1 MARNE
6 WTRWGRGECVG
17 YNLEIGDSYS
27 RFHASVVRNVFD
39 HERGRYTWYAAI
51 NGRES
56 KQYDTCEQAMAEIE
70 FELKITGELFVE
82 TYKGYLEKREKNP
95 FSKAADALKR
105 PPPHEI

>member
-1 MARNE
+1 
-6 WTRWGRGECVG
+6 
-17 YNLEIGDSYS
+17 
-27 RFHASVVRNVFD
+27 VVRNVFD
-39 HERGRYTWYAAI
+39 HKRGMYTWYAAI

-95 FSKAADALKR
+95 FSKAVDARKR
-105 PPPHEI
+105 PPPREI

>member
-17 YNLEIGDSYS
+17 YNLEIGHSYS

-39 HERGRYTWYAAI
+39 HQRSMYTWYSSI

-56 KQYDTCEQAMAEIE
+56 KQYDTREQAMAEIE
-70 FELKITGELFVE
+70 FELKITADFFVE
-82 TYKGYLEKREKNP
+82 SYAQYQEKRGGNKL
-95 FSKAADALKR
+95 SQSVDARKLR
-105 PPPHEI
+105 PLDEI

>member
-17 YNLEIGDSYS
+17 YSLEIGDSYA

-39 HERGRYTWYAAI
+39 HQRGMYTWYASI
-51 NGRES
+51 NGREN

-70 FELKITGELFVE
+70 FELKITGDVFVE
-82 TYKGYLEKREKNP
+82 TYKGYLEKHGKNE
-95 FSKAADALKR
+95 FSQAVDARKPAL
-105 PPPHEI
+105 PDEI

>member
-6 WTRWGRGECVG
+6 WTRWGRGECIG

-39 HERGRYTWYAAI
+39 HQLGRYTWYAAI

-70 FELKITGELFVE
+70 FDLKITGDLFVE
-82 TYKGYLEKREKNP
+82 TYKGYLEKREKNLL
-95 FSKAADALKR
+95 SKAVDALKR
-105 PPPHEI
+105 PPPREI